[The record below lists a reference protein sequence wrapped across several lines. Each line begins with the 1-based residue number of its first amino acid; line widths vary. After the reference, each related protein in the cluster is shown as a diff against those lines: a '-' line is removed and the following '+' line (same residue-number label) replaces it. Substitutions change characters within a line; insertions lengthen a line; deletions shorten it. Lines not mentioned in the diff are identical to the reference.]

1 MKKARIF
8 TMDYQ
13 TGILTSEAVEQQTE
27 QPEET
32 ITTPKAEI
40 LVTVFLPDEYG
51 SDALDEILNTFEAGL
66 RGMEQADKV

>member
-1 MKKARIF
+1 MKAARIF

-13 TGILTSEAVEQQTE
+13 TGKVKSEAVEQPVE

-40 LVTVFLPDEYG
+40 LVTVYLPDEYG
-51 SDALDEILNTFEAGL
+51 KEALEEVLNTFEAGL
-66 RGMEQADKV
+66 RGMEQADKA